1 MPNSKKNKSAASP
14 EPVFKG
20 TIEGW
25 TVNHIAKNLWRVE
38 CLMSFDDCL
47 QEAQL
52 VFLRVKR
59 TYPTIGEGPHFM
71 SLYQTSLTR
80 RFHDLS
86 MEATALREHE
96 LPQAIP
102 DLRVGDTAN
111 EGELRV
117 MLRQA
122 PREVRMVLDLFL
134 RAPQEIADLAF
145 AGWRKDRQ
153 KGSDR
158 INALLGLP
166 PGSDS
171 LQRVE
176 DYFRQ

>member
-1 MPNSKKNKSAASP
+1 MSASKKKP
-14 EPVFKG
+14 EFDG
-20 TIEGW
+20 TIKGW
-25 TVNHIAKNLWRVE
+25 TVNYVSKNIWRVDRI
-38 CLMSFDDCL
+38 MTIDDCL

-59 TYPTIGEGPHFM
+59 SYPKVPEGAHFM
-71 SLYQTSLTR
+71 ALFKTSWIR
-80 RFHDLS
+80 RFDDLS
-86 MEATALREHE
+86 NENTVVRDNETLTATGAM
-96 LPQAIP
+96 I
-102 DLRVGDTAN
+102 DMRVGEMSN

-117 MLRQA
+117 MIRQA
-122 PREVRMVLDLFL
+122 PREVRMVLELML

-153 KGSDR
+153 KGSER

-166 PGSDS
+166 SQQDT

-176 DYFRQ
+176 EYFRQ